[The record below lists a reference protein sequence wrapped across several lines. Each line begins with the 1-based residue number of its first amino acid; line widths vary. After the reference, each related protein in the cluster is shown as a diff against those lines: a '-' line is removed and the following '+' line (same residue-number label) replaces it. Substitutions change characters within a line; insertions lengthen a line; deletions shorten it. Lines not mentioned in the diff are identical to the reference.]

1 MKTLKLFT
9 VTAMALCMASCASIR
24 KSPLTGAYDKSTKLT
39 AKEDSLFQAVVL
51 SLSHSDL
58 QLKAVKVARQSV
70 AGTNYRYE
78 CRDKNKKKV
87 EVVVFQP
94 LPGQGEAI
102 ITSVDGKEY

>member
-51 SLSHSDL
+51 SHSDL
-58 QLKAVKVARQSV
+58 QLKAVKVARQTV

-78 CRDKNKKKV
+78 CMDKNKKKV